1 MSNKKKKIDYNSI
14 AFRNKDVDRLGM
26 LSIKHGIDNNP
37 KIVILFSRLVN
48 GVAGYFNPADEMSKD
63 QESHSNEACS
73 MVRRLYQ
80 QNIFFLCICE
90 FVP

>member
-37 KIVILFSRLVN
+37 KVTRADVI
-48 GVAGYFNPADEMSKD
+48 AGATKGKSKKNKK
-63 QESHSNEACS
+63 S
-73 MVRRLYQ
+73 
-80 QNIFFLCICE
+80 
-90 FVP
+90 